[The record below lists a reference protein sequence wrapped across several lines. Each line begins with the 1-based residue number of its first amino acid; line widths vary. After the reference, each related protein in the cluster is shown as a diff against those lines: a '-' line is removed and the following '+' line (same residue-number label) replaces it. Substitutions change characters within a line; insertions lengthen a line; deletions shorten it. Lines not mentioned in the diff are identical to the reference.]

1 MKMFGG
7 LKVSSPPLHL
17 CWDNYH
23 DLWVKSSYH
32 PLAIIARKGV
42 ERPIQPLAKKHWGP
56 LDGKG
61 GQMDPPCV
69 CQSLEMHFQLRFPSQ
84 CLPHARLP
92 TLLRMLRMRKRDLKI
107 GLVSGFLGSP
117 LISHS
122 LVTLEW
128 VLGELCDIRYLAKPL
143 EETRV
148 AHTSPGEVFRNHF
161 QIFFLCTV
169 NLSLAVTFY

>member
-92 TLLRMLRMRKRDLKI
+92 TLLRMLRI
-107 GLVSGFLGSP
+107 FFWVFGVSSHIA
-117 LISHS
+117 LISYAWVGFGWALWYSISGKAPRGDTSRPHFSWGGFSES
-122 LVTLEW
+122 LS
-128 VLGELCDIRYLAKPL
+128 D
-143 EETRV
+143 
-148 AHTSPGEVFRNHF
+148 
-161 QIFFLCTV
+161 IFFVHC
-169 NLSLAVTFY
+169 